1 MLVPGEWVDGLMEVG
16 NEGGPGE
23 DGEGVQ
29 GLAPV
34 RQLLQHRLQELRHAR
49 QPLRQIR
56 NYKKMRTNIL
66 VYGSRNYVTRSSPC
80 VMYASLRKC

>member
-1 MLVPGEWVDGLMEVG
+1 MLVPGEGVDGLMEVG

-49 QPLRQIR
+49 Q
-56 NYKKMRTNIL
+56 
-66 VYGSRNYVTRSSPC
+66 
-80 VMYASLRKC
+80 SLRHIRKS

>member
-1 MLVPGEWVDGLMEVG
+1 MLIPGEGVDGLVEVG

-34 RQLLQHRLQELRHAR
+34 RQLLQHRLQELCHAR
-49 QPLRQIR
+49 QSLRQIR
-56 NYKKMRTNIL
+56 TIQTMVI
-66 VYGSRNYVTRSSPC
+66 SRS
-80 VMYASLRKC
+80 

>member
-1 MLVPGEWVDGLMEVG
+1 MATTKTSLEMLVPSEGVDGLMEVG

-23 DGEGVQ
+23 HGEGVQ

-49 QPLRQIR
+49 Q
-56 NYKKMRTNIL
+56 
-66 VYGSRNYVTRSSPC
+66 
-80 VMYASLRKC
+80 SLRHVRKS